1 MVAPERAMPVG
12 AVNVTVPPQTVA
24 VEFGTVNPF
33 GRVSVKLTPV
43 SASAVFGLVIVNVS
57 ELVPLTAIVV
67 GLNAFAIEG
76 GAITVTLADAVPPV
90 PPSTEVTL
98 LVVLFFTPAVVPVT
112 LIEKVQELF
121 AAIVPPLKLTEL
133 LAGAAVINPAPQLP
147 VNPLGVETTSPAGN
161 VSVKPTPDNG
171 SVALLF

>member
-1 MVAPERAMPVG
+1 MPVG

-24 VEFGTVNPF
+24 VAFETVNPF

-57 ELVPLTAIVV
+57 ELVALTAIVV
-67 GLNAFAIEG
+67 GLNAFAIDG

-98 LVVLFFTPAVVPVT
+98 LVVLFFNPAVVPVT
-112 LIEKVQELF
+112 LIENVQELF
-121 AAIVPPLKLTEL
+121 AGIVPPLRLTEP
-133 LAGAAVINPAPQLP
+133 LAAAAVIKPAPQFPLK
-147 VNPLGVETTSPAGN
+147 PLGVATTRPAGN
-161 VSVKPTPDNG
+161 VSVKPTPVSG
-171 SVALLF
+171 SVVLLF